1 MDINIQL
8 PYDATQ
14 RRRQQNR
21 IAQRKFRE
29 KKEQQRAAQQF
40 TSNRASNEAALS
52 PSTPLTLAS
61 KPAQGSA
68 QGAVALPSTS
78 LYYQYDDIPN
88 PPPAESFMPSAMSTL
103 PPSDYRPAPVG
114 SASNPHFTSSGYFD
128 SAMSLDNVELWDV
141 AAIQEFLSQGIK
153 SPHLTTARQVV
164 SSPTSDGNLAATG
177 SSNGLSD
184 GPFRD
189 ATRNVMP
196 SSEITGPPP
205 LDSDASSTR
214 SRSQSNEASASNPVT
229 PGARWQSALHIAAQ
243 NGHERILRALIGRDV
258 DCNEKDSDG
267 RTALVHAVVQ
277 DHEAIA
283 LVLLGHGARVDET
296 DRQQRSPLHYAVLHQ
311 RENVLKLL
319 LQHYNNDPHR
329 FDVNA
334 VDESGWT
341 PLHIAIHK
349 GFEAGVDMLLQCGA
363 DIHKKARFCPFTA
376 KVAPHS

>member
-1 MDINIQL
+1 MDIDIQL
-8 PYDATQ
+8 PSDATQ

-21 IAQRKFRE
+21 IAQRKFRAGCPAIHINSVD
-29 KKEQQRAAQQF
+29 AA
-40 TSNRASNEAALS
+40 
-52 PSTPLTLAS
+52 PLAS
-61 KPAQGSA
+61 KPGPASAQGSI
-68 QGAVALPSTS
+68 ALPPTS
-78 LYYQYDDIPN
+78 LYYQHREIPN
-88 PPPAESFMPSAMSTL
+88 PPPAESFVPSAMSTL
-103 PPSDYRPAPVG
+103 APSDFMAAPAAP
-114 SASNPHFTSSGYFD
+114 ASNPRFAGSGYSD
-128 SAMSLDNVELWDV
+128 SGMSLDNVDLWDV
-141 AAIQEFLSQGIK
+141 ATIQEFLSQGVK
-153 SPHLTTARQVV
+153 SPQLTTVRQAL
-164 SSPTSDGNLAATG
+164 SPPMSDGHLSATA
-177 SSNGLSD
+177 SCNGLSD

-189 ATRNVMP
+189 VSRHAMLSSAT
-196 SSEITGPPP
+196 TTPPP
-205 LDSDASSTR
+205 LDSDVSSTR
-214 SRSQSNEASASNPVT
+214 SRSQSNEVSASNPVA
-229 PGARWQSALHIAAQ
+229 PEARWQSALHIAAQ
-243 NGHERILRALIGRDV
+243 NGHERILSALIGRDV

-311 RENVLKLL
+311 RENMLKLL
-319 LQHYNNDPHR
+319 LQHYKNDPHR